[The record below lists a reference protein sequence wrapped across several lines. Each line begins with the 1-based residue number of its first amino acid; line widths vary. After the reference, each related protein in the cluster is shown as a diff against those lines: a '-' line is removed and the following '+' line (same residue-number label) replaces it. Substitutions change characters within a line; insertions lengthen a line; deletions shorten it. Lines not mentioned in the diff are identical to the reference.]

1 MSELLGLKMTGIDFI
16 GAHYLGEEQLDSV
29 CPVEE
34 IEYHLAHVRSIRAVD
49 FFAVDG
55 YELAAFVIKG
65 VPLHAVLY
73 AVKKSQC
80 KSVNG
85 YAISPVFEWQV
96 FSPQNHVAAHGRRT
110 EQPAEKAS
118 VFGHG
123 LDLLA
128 APHRLV
134 HVDKANPR
142 LVQPLV
148 AVGEIALFQVE

>member
-1 MSELLGLKMTGIDFI
+1 M
-16 GAHYLGEEQLDSV
+16 
-29 CPVEE
+29 
-34 IEYHLAHVRSIRAVD
+34 
-49 FFAVDG
+49 
-55 YELAAFVIKG
+55 
-65 VPLHAVLY
+65 
-73 AVKKSQC
+73 
-80 KSVNG
+80 NG
-85 YAISPVFEWQV
+85 YAIRPVFEWQV

-134 HVDKANPR
+134 HVDKANHR

-148 AVGEIALFQVE
+148 AVGEIALRQVEEGLSAVQYVVDQCAVKALLPVLGLQIKNIKAARKGVLA